1 MSYLKKLNNKINNQD
16 NSMSELRQNIV
27 YKEWVIIAKE
37 RAKRPHDFIDNSPKL
52 VSEKEY
58 DENCPF
64 CPGNEDK
71 FPHAEIDRIS
81 SDNDKWILRSVYNK
95 FPALNDKI
103 KFEWQE
109 KDIFRST
116 SGYGIHEVIIE
127 SPIHNTT
134 PAVMSYEEVEKIIRF
149 YKQRETAITEKENI
163 EYVVIFR
170 NHGYKAGASL
180 VHPHSQILALPIIP
194 RDVKQRVEEAFKY
207 YSDHGKC
214 VFCKLIEEEIK
225 SGERIVI
232 ESNSFIAMVLY
243 AASSPFHSWILP
255 KHHKSRFRDIT
266 EEEIKDLARVLKDF
280 LYKLYKGLN
289 NPDYNY
295 IIRTSPISY
304 GKNKFFH
311 WYITVVPRLTRSAGF
326 ELGSGMFI
334 NPSIPEEDAKFLRNI
349 T

>member
-1 MSYLKKLNNKINNQD
+1 
-16 NSMSELRQNIV
+16 MSELRQNIV

-52 VSEKEY
+52 ESDKIY

-64 CPGNEDK
+64 CPGNEEK
-71 FPHAEIDRIS
+71 FPHIEIDRIEK
-81 SDNDKWILRSVYNK
+81 DGKWILRSVLNRY
-95 FPALNDKI
+95 PALSSETR
-103 KFEWQE
+103 FEWIE
-109 KDIFRST
+109 KDIFRT
-116 SGYGIHEVIIE
+116 ITGYGTHEVIIE

-134 PAVMSYEEVEKIIRF
+134 IALMSYEEIAEIISF
-149 YKQRETAITEKENI
+149 YKKREDEISKKPNI
-163 EYVVIFR
+163 EYVIIFR

-214 VFCKLIEEEIK
+214 VFCKLIEEELK
-225 SGERIVI
+225 AKERII
-232 ESNSFIAMVLY
+232 LETDHFISIVLY

-255 KHHKSRFRDIT
+255 KNHSSRFVYIKD
-266 EEEIKDLARVLKDF
+266 EEIEDLAKHLKNI
-280 LYKLYKGLN
+280 LLKLYKGLN

-295 IIRTSPISY
+295 IIRSSPISY
-304 GKNKFFH
+304 GKNKYFH
-311 WYITVVPRLTRSAGF
+311 WYVTIVPRLTRSAGF

-334 NPSIPEEDAKFLRNI
+334 NPSIPEEDAKFLREINV
-349 T
+349 

>member
-1 MSYLKKLNNKINNQD
+1 
-16 NSMSELRQNIV
+16 MSELRQNIV

-52 VSEKEY
+52 ESDKTY

-64 CPGNEDK
+64 CPGNEEK
-71 FPHAEIDRIS
+71 FPHIEVDRIEKNS
-81 SDNDKWILRSVYNK
+81 KWILKSVFNK
-95 FPALNDKI
+95 YPALSKDTS
-103 KFEWQE
+103 FEWFE
-109 KDIFRST
+109 KDIFRVIT
-116 SGYGIHEVIIE
+116 GYGIHEVIIE

-134 PAVMSYEEVEKIIRF
+134 IALMSPKEISSVLLF
-149 YKQRETAITEKENI
+149 YKKREREISKNKNI
-163 EYVVIFR
+163 EYVIIFR

-207 YSDHGKC
+207 YSDHGRC

-225 SGERIVI
+225 NQERIILETDHFV
-232 ESNSFIAMVLY
+232 SMVLY

-255 KHHKSRFRDIT
+255 KKHLSRFVDIKD
-266 EEEIKDLARVLKDF
+266 EEIEDLSKHLKNVL
-280 LYKLYKGLN
+280 LKLYKGLN

-295 IIRTSPISY
+295 ILRSSPISY
-304 GKNKFFH
+304 GNNKYFH
-311 WYITVVPRLTRSAGF
+311 WYITIVPRLTRSAGF

-334 NPSIPEEDAKFLRNI
+334 NPSIPEEDAKFLREI
-349 T
+349 EV

>member
-1 MSYLKKLNNKINNQD
+1 
-16 NSMSELRQNIV
+16 MSELRQNIV

-37 RAKRPHDFIDNSPKL
+37 RAKRPHDFIDDSPKL
-52 VSEKEY
+52 VSDKEY

-64 CPGNEDK
+64 CPGNESK
-71 FPHAEIDRIS
+71 FPHREVDRVVEGG
-81 SDNDKWILRSVYNK
+81 KWILKSVFNK
-95 FPALNDKI
+95 FPALNDETQ
-103 KFEWQE
+103 FEWIE
-109 KDIFRST
+109 KDIFRT
-116 SGYGIHEVIIE
+116 ISGYGIHEVIIE

-134 PAVMSYEEVEKIIRF
+134 PALMSESDVEKILRF
-149 YKQRETAITEKENI
+149 YKQREGEIMKKENI

-214 VFCKLIEEEIK
+214 VFCRVIEEEMK
-225 SGERIVI
+225 TRERVVI
-232 ESNSFIAMVLY
+232 ESEYFISVVLY

-255 KHHKSRFRDIT
+255 KRHSSRFSDIT
-266 EEEIKDLARVLKDF
+266 EEEIRDLGKHLKTF
-280 LYKLYKGLN
+280 LLKLYKGLN

-295 IIRTSPISY
+295 IVRTSPVSY
-304 GKNKFFH
+304 GRNKYFH
-311 WYITVVPRLTRSAGF
+311 WYITIVPRLTRSAGF

-334 NPSIPEEDAKFLRNI
+334 NPSIPEEDARFLRELEV
-349 T
+349 